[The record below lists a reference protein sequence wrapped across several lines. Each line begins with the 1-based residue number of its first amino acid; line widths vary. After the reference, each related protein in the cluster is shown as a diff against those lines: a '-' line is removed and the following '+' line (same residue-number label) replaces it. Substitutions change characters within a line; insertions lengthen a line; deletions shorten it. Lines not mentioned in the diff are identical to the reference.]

1 MYTHLG
7 DFGVGVTVRLCRRQV
22 HQLLRVHSSERRS
35 TPSSPIRPQARSLRL
50 SGEAPCNVRY
60 VLMPAQHMLWD
71 VRGDV
76 LDGWNRLGG
85 PP

>member
-22 HQLLRVHSSERRS
+22 HQLLRVHSSARRS
-35 TPSSPIRPQARSLRL
+35 APSSLTRRQARSLRQP
-50 SGEAPCNVRY
+50 GEAPCNVRY
-60 VLMPAQHMLWD
+60 VLMPAQHLLWD

-76 LDGWNRLGG
+76 LDGWNRPEG